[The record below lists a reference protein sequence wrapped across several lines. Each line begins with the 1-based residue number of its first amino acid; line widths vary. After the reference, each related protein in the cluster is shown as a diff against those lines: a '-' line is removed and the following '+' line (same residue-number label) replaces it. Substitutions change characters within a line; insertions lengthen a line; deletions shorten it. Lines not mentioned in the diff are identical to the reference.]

1 MTTARDADHPRAEI
15 VGSLL
20 RSADV
25 RSARRRLAA
34 GDITADELRAIED
47 AAVLDAIALQ
57 ERAGIDVVAD
67 GELRRDSWVPTVHA
81 LDGFEMRLGGPGWQ
95 WKGDAHA
102 EAHSKRPYPA
112 VVEPIS
118 VAHDLARD
126 EYAFLAQH
134 ATRRTKY
141 CLPAPSFHR
150 TFWDPEHS
158 PSAYPTPEEFLI
170 AVRDYE
176 RALVRDL
183 VDLGCD
189 YLQLDA
195 PNYGFIC
202 DPRFREEMADTGR
215 DLAADI
221 EFDAE
226 LDSSVFDGL
235 DLTRAIHLCRGNS
248 AGMWAASGG
257 YEAVAADLFPRLR
270 IDRLLLEYDTPRSGD
285 FGALEHVP
293 ADVTVVLGL
302 LTTKQGDLEDG
313 DAVVVRIHEAQDLV
327 PLDRLAVSPQCGF
340 ASVASGNPLTPEE
353 QEQKLRL
360 VGDLARRVWP
370 RRAGSSRRRR
380 P

>member
-1 MTTARDADHPRAEI
+1 
-15 VGSLL
+15 
-20 RSADV
+20 
-25 RSARRRLAA
+25 
-34 GDITADELRAIED
+34 
-47 AAVLDAIALQ
+47 VLDAISLQ

-81 LDGFEMRLGGPGWQ
+81 LHGFEMRLGGPGWQ
-95 WKGDAHA
+95 WKGDARG

-118 VAHDLARD
+118 VAHDLAHD
-126 EYAFLAQH
+126 EYEFLRHH
-134 ATRRTKY
+134 AARRTKY

-158 PSAYPTPEEFLI
+158 RAAYTTPEAFLI

-183 VDLGCD
+183 VEMGCD
-189 YLQLDA
+189 YVQLDA

-226 LDSSVFDGL
+226 IDSSVFDGL
-235 DLTRAIHLCRGNS
+235 DVTRAIHLCRGNS

-257 YEAVAADLFPRLR
+257 YEAVAADLFPCLR

-302 LTTKQGDLEDG
+302 LTTKEGELEDA
-313 DAVVVRIHEAQDLV
+313 DAVEARIHEAEHV
-327 PLDRLAVSPQCGF
+327 IPRDRLAISPQCGF
-340 ASVASGNPLTPEE
+340 ASVASGNPLTTDE

-360 VGDLARRVWP
+360 VGELADRVW
-370 RRAGSSRRRR
+370 G
-380 P
+380 